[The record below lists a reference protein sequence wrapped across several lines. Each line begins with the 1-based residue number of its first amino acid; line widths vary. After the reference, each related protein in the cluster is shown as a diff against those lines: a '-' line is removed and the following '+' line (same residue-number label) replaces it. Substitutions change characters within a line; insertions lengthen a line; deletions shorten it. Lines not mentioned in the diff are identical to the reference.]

1 MKNQRGIGLME
12 VLVAL
17 VILAIAILGFAALQL
32 RAVAASIEAGNNIQ
46 ATNFARDLSERMRV
60 NRSGLSVVQ
69 GSAGYIGGAS
79 GGDCVSKVC
88 TDKQLMA
95 YDFHQVKTQ
104 AEAAGMQLAVR
115 PCAASTL
122 KRSCI
127 YVAWDDTNPTVGT
140 LDTDCVTVNNG
151 VVSYQAKSKCI
162 VMEVYSYVEED

>member
-32 RAVAASIEAGNNIQ
+32 RAVTASIEAGNNVQ

-79 GGDCVSKVC
+79 GGDCASRTC
-88 TDKQLMA
+88 TATQQMV

-115 PCAASTL
+115 PCAATTL

-127 YVAWDDTNPTVGT
+127 FVSWDNTNPTIGNT
-140 LDTDCVTVNNG
+140 DTDCQKEVNG
-151 VVSYQAKSKCI
+151 LVSYQTKARCI
-162 VMEVYSYVEED
+162 VMEAYNYE